1 MRKIFFYTA
10 ALVLLGS
17 CSKNAKEELSVAGEQ
32 VSKAKMKQQDG
43 VQQINFTQQNL
54 FPEGVVYDPF
64 NNRFYVSSVTTG
76 DIGIVTPGG
85 SYSAFITDPA
95 LTATTGLEIDKA
107 HKRLYVSNSAG
118 AVGIYDINTGER
130 FYWVDLA
137 ALLPGAPIFINDIAL
152 DPQGNA
158 YATNSL
164 SPVIYK
170 ITPDGEASIFFQNTA
185 FALAPGQF
193 GFNGIEYGNKGYLL
207 VSFTNNSQVVKIPV
221 GETSAYSIVSF
232 SAALNRPDGLLLSNN
247 GKELIVVNNAGGG
260 NGMVQLFTSTD
271 DWESG
276 TLSSS
281 FSTGSVFPT
290 TATTDG
296 KNVYVLYAYLNQRAA
311 GRSQFTIQEVPTDT
325 RGNF

>member
-1 MRKIFFYTA
+1 MRNIFFYMA

-17 CSKNAKEELSVAGEQ
+17 CSKNAKEKLSVTEEQ
-32 VSKAKMKQQDG
+32 ASKAKLKQESG
-43 VQQINFTQQNL
+43 IQQINFTQQNL

-64 NNRFYVSSVTTG
+64 NNRFYVSSITTG
-76 DIGIVTPGG
+76 DIGIVTPDG
-85 SYSAFITDPA
+85 SYTAFITDPA

-137 ALLPGAPIFINDIAL
+137 ALLPGAPIFINDIAF

-158 YATNSL
+158 YVTNSL

-170 ITPDGEASIFFQNTA
+170 ITPDGEASIFFQNAA

-193 GFNGIEYGNKGYLL
+193 GFNGIEYSNRGYLL

-221 GETSAYSIVSF
+221 REPSAFSIVSL

-260 NGMVQLFTSTD
+260 NGMVQLFTSD
-271 DWESG
+271 DNWESG

-281 FSTGSVFPT
+281 FSAGSVFPT

-296 KNVYVLYAYLNQRAA
+296 KNVYVLYAYLHQQAA
-311 GRSQFTIQEVPTDT
+311 GRAQFTIQEVPTDS